1 VAASMKTRNAKQC
14 RERWHNQLSP
24 DVNKKSWT
32 SEEDLII
39 ISFQEKL
46 GNQWA
51 EISKLLPGRTDN
63 AVKNRWHS
71 SIKLRVNA

>member
-1 VAASMKTRNAKQC
+1 MKTRNAKQC